1 MTADKPGDSALAPIK
16 PARVAQEITK
26 LSTMRRNGELTADNY
41 DQKFARMIQE
51 LRERRIEGGRP
62 EINAAL
68 QPLVTEGTITAA
80 EFARLTKQ
88 LGLT

>member
-1 MTADKPGDSALAPIK
+1 MTAEKPGENALAPIK

-41 DQKFARMIQE
+41 DQKFARIIQE
-51 LRERRIEGGRP
+51 LRDRRIEGGRP

-68 QPLVTEGTITAA
+68 QPLVAQGTITAA
-80 EFARLTKQ
+80 EFDRLTKQ